1 MSSETLIETFME
13 LRAKLHRV
21 ACRLLSDEM
30 EAEDAL
36 HDTFCNLWSSR
47 APDTSVEARNRLF
60 VVLRNVCINKLRARR
75 TLPSDYI
82 PEIPVAPAASPVE
95 SEQFRE
101 LLLQSLTPT
110 QRKVFEL
117 AVFSEMDYDTIAL
130 RLDMSPESV
139 RANMCRARKRIKE
152 QYRRLQL

>member
-1 MSSETLIETFME
+1 MSAETLIETFVE

-47 APDTSVEARNRLF
+47 PPDTSDEARNRLF
-60 VVLRNVCINKLRARR
+60 VVLRNVCINKLRGRR
-75 TLPSDYI
+75 NLPAEFI
-82 PEIPVAPAASPVE
+82 PDVAVPPATSPVE

-101 LLLQSLTPT
+101 LLLQALTPI
-110 QRKVFEL
+110 QRRVFEL
-117 AVFSEMDYDTIAL
+117 AVFAEMDYDTIAL
-130 RLDMSPESV
+130 RLDITPEAV